1 MNAHLARMESALI
14 AQVSYAQ
21 LSCLHLARIEYTA
34 RINTN
39 TQLYRNT
46 RMNTNNWLYWTYG
59 YKYSALIGEGVHR
72 NLFSDNSK
80 QLKYLPLLHDRNT
93 TNWLSGVQ
101 WFLLI
106 TKCILQFQQKG
117 LVQDVRTWGRCAE
130 HVGAGASRSA
140 GSSPRHPKKLAS
152 IVGKTWGEEDAFV
165 LFLLDQV
172 RSLPC
177 LVSQ

>member
-80 QLKYLPLLHDRNT
+80 QLKYL
-93 TNWLSGVQ
+93 
-101 WFLLI
+101 LI